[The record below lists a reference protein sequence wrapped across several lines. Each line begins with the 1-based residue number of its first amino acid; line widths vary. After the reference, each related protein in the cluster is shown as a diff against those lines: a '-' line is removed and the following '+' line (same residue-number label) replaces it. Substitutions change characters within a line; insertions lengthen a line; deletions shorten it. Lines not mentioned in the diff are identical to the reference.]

1 MPDDRPA
8 LLQPPYRDALPA
20 PIVFRAEQMP
30 ALASYPTHRHAWGE
44 FVYAFSGV
52 MEVELADQNY
62 LAPPQFGI
70 WLPPGVE
77 HRGLNRRET
86 LFSSLYVSP
95 ELCGALPATTCALA
109 VSPLVRAL
117 LEQLRAAPPR
127 PPHDAATQRLLQVLV
142 DQLAH
147 ARSVGSYLPR
157 SDDPTLA
164 ALLQALTDQP
174 GDNRPLADWAT
185 QLHSTERTLSRRCQ
199 RDLGMPFAEWRQ
211 RLRVV
216 AALPR
221 LAAGEKVEGVALDLG
236 YASASAF
243 IAMFRRMT
251 GVTPDEQRSGRLD
264 ASPTRDQTRTVG
276 R

>member
-1 MPDDRPA
+1 MPRNAPT
-8 LLQPPYRDALPA
+8 LHQPPYRDALPA

-30 ALASYPTHRHAWGE
+30 AQATYPTHRHAWGE

-52 MEVELADQNY
+52 MEVELAEEHY

-86 LFSSLYVSP
+86 LFSSLYVSA
-95 ELCGALPATTCALA
+95 ELCAALPVTTCALA
-109 VSPLVRAL
+109 VSPLARAV
-117 LEQLRAAPPR
+117 LEHLRAEPPAL
-127 PPHDAATQRLLQVLV
+127 PHSPDAQRLLQVLV

-147 ARSVGSYLPR
+147 ARCVGSYLPR
-157 SDDPTLA
+157 SDDPVLG
-164 ALLQALTDQP
+164 ALLQALQAHP
-174 GDNRPLADWAT
+174 GDSRALAKLAA
-185 QLHSTERTLSRRCQ
+185 QHHSTERTLSRRCQ
-199 RDLGMPFAEWRQ
+199 RDLGMTFAEWRQ

-221 LAAGEKVEGVALDLG
+221 LEAGEKVETIALDLG

-243 IAMFRRMT
+243 IAMFHRMT
-251 GVTPDEQRSGRLD
+251 GVTPDEQRTGRLT
-264 ASPTRDQTRTVG
+264 ASSARAADR
-276 R
+276 